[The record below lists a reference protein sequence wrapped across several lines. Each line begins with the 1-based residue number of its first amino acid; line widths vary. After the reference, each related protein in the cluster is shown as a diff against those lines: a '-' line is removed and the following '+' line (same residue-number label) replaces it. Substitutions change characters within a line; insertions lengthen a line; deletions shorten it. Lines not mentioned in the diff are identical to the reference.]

1 MAKSIEEIRNE
12 LKAAQEKV
20 NGGGNF
26 KNNFGPSEVFP
37 FWNIPDNTTATLRF
51 LPSDDPNS
59 PYFWRER
66 QIINIPFKTV
76 EGHPELTDVIVP
88 VPCVKMYNKK
98 NVCPIISDTRPLW
111 NGSPDDVEIARQYWP
126 KKSFLFQG
134 FVVES
139 ELSESDTP
147 ENPIRRFIINK
158 PIHKLIESALL
169 DPDMDANPSDEEHGY
184 DFKVVKT
191 KQGGGYPDY
200 STSGFAR
207 RPRPLS
213 QTEREAIEQYGLFDL
228 NDFLPREPDSTML
241 DTIVAMYEESRKPHS
256 EYKLEW
262 ANFYTPKGVQ
272 LNTSASTS
280 STPQQSAPQA
290 SPAQE
295 APSASQAP
303 HNDEV
308 KEDGT
313 TQASDDIMAQI
324 RARMDNK

>member
-12 LKAAQEKV
+12 LKAAQEKA

-26 KNNFGPSEVFP
+26 KSKFGPSDVFP
-37 FWNIPDNTTATLRF
+37 FWNVPDNTTATLRF

-76 EGHPELTDVIVP
+76 EGHPELTDVTVS

-98 NVCPIISDTRPLW
+98 NVCPIINDTRPLW
-111 NGSPDDVEIARQYWP
+111 NGSPADVEIARQYWP

-134 FVVES
+134 FVVDS
-139 ELSESDTP
+139 ELSETETP

-158 PIHKLIESALL
+158 TIHKLIESALL

-184 DFKVVKT
+184 DFKVVKS
-191 KQGGGYPDY
+191 KQGGSYADY

-213 QTEREAIEQYGLFDL
+213 QEERDAIQEYGLFDL

-241 DTIVAMYEESRKPHS
+241 DTIVAMYEESRKPDS

-262 ANFYTPKGVQ
+262 STFYTPKGVQ
-272 LNTSASTS
+272 LNTANVAPTPQS
-280 STPQQSAPQA
+280 STPQSAPDVKDDGSSQSAP
-290 SPAQE
+290 E
-295 APSASQAP
+295 V
-303 HNDEV
+303 ND
-308 KEDGT
+308 DGT

-324 RARMDNK
+324 RARMQ